1 MEAMKNYSLVIMGSK
16 RVGKSSLRSA
26 LSHYRKDF
34 SNMGPTETV
43 TFSADTFLNNHISM
57 RDYGTTEEGMR
68 LQLHRTTYKKVDG
81 LIFVFN
87 AVAEDRAGELEHFL
101 KVWKMLAS
109 ESPNAKVYIFYH
121 RTDLIQGS
129 RTEALCSFGMELK
142 GSMVEAQA
150 RPHELKLMATS
161 VFDRESVS
169 GAWST
174 VFRSLCGSPEGWSQ
188 RLTTFGVGMGFDQV
202 LVFDK
207 RHKMLVKNIT
217 LDETKR
223 ALNNFECQTRVAGW
237 WESRDRIDGLVIE
250 GKRRIYI
257 HEYAYNS
264 ILIGVTDNDT
274 ITPFSWRVAVKG
286 SKTLE
291 RKWDARNRKGH
302 KMSPMDEKDKD
313 RSRNNA
319 SQSSSDSEPIINIM
333 VESLRINHLD
343 LK

>member
-16 RVGKSSLRSA
+16 RVGKSSIRSA

-57 RDYGTTEEGMR
+57 RDYGSSEEGMR
-68 LQLHRTTYKKVDG
+68 LQLRRATYKNVDG
-81 LIFVFN
+81 LIFVFD
-87 AVAEDRAGELEHFL
+87 AVEKDRANELEHFVN
-101 KVWKMLAS
+101 VWKMLAS
-109 ESPNAKVYIFYH
+109 ESPNAKVYVFLH
-121 RTDLIQGS
+121 RADLIQGS
-129 RTEALCSFGMELK
+129 RTEALCDFKMKLK

-150 RPHELKLMATS
+150 RPHELKLMATC
-161 VFDRESVS
+161 VYDRESVS

-174 VFRSLCGSPEGWSQ
+174 VFRSLCGTPEGWSQ

-202 LVFDK
+202 MVFDK
-207 RHKMLVKNIT
+207 RHKMLLKNII
-217 LDETKR
+217 LVETKR
-223 ALNNFECQTRVAGW
+223 ALNNFQCQMRVAGW
-237 WESRDRIDGLVIE
+237 WESRDPIDGLVVE
-250 GKRRIYI
+250 GQKRIHI

-274 ITPFSWRVAVKG
+274 ITPFSCRLAVKG
-286 SKTLE
+286 SKKLE
-291 RKWDARNRKGH
+291 RRWNARNWNK
-302 KMSPMDEKDKD
+302 SSMDEKDDDQD
-313 RSRNNA
+313 RNSA
-319 SQSSSDSEPIINIM
+319 AQAASDSEPTINIM